1 MRYYISDLHFY
12 HVALNTGMDRRGFDS
27 VEAMNTHMIE
37 QWNGKVSDHDE
48 VIILGDLSFGKGI
61 ETNRIIDRLKGKL
74 YLIEGNHDKRFLD
87 DKEFDR
93 SRFGWIR
100 HYEELNDDHR
110 KVVLCHYPIICY
122 NGQYRVDENG
132 VPKTYMLYGH
142 VHDTQDQRLVERFQD
157 ITRATPIRDRHIPC
171 NMINCFCMYS
181 DYKPLSLDEW
191 IEVEKKRQG
200 NGTNPS
206 AEDPAVSFSG
216 LQV

>member
-37 QWNGKVSDHDE
+37 QWNGKVSDRDE

-61 ETNRIIDRLKGKL
+61 ETNKIIDRLKGKL

-100 HYEELNDDHR
+100 HYKELNDDHR

-132 VPKTYMLYGH
+132 DPKTYMLYGH

-157 ITRATPIRDRHIPC
+157 ITRATPHPREKLNR
-171 NMINCFCMYS
+171 NS
-181 DYKPLSLDEW
+181 PLSNGFLTT
-191 IEVEKKRQG
+191 ILKRSFHWMIFRFPIYR
-200 NGTNPS
+200 T
-206 AEDPAVSFSG
+206 VSGIST
-216 LQV
+216 LSISYCTRLRCS